1 MEFMDA
7 HGGYVSSG
15 EDLMKLLCAIDRF
28 DTRPDILTKATIDT
42 MTKPSTVNAN
52 YASGIAVNQYNNWW
66 HMGSLPG
73 TTAEIVR
80 NGNGQINWAILLN
93 TRDQAMNIN
102 QAVDNLV
109 WNVLPSINNWPDFD
123 LFSGSSI
130 GIDEKITVAP
140 AIKIYPNP
148 ASENLVVSVN
158 SGNLKSFKS
167 FMLKLFNSLG
177 QEIFNQQL
185 TLTTNTLDI
194 SQLPDGIYI
203 LQAVSDNQVVYQEKL
218 MIKK

>member
-1 MEFMDA
+1 
-7 HGGYVSSG
+7 
-15 EDLMKLLCAIDRF
+15 
-28 DTRPDILTKATIDT
+28 
-42 MTKPSTVNAN
+42 
-52 YASGIAVNQYNNWW
+52 
-66 HMGSLPG
+66 MGSLPG